1 MSSFFEKNYQTPD
14 WLTQK
19 LSRRNVLK
27 SAAGATAIAAMPKTL
42 FAAQSGSLNDVV
54 KKDPWQTLDAV
65 LNQLLPASETGPSA
79 QEIRATLYLYNVV
92 NEQPTEQA
100 EIDFIYK
107 GVGWLNDFSQSQL
120 KKAFVDVSFDE
131 KEQLLKAIIKS
142 TAGENWL
149 NNLLGYVFEAMLSPP
164 SYGGNPDGIGWRWL
178 DHKAGFPLPEKGKR
192 YFEIPGHQRIAVNQ
206 NAMSVKVPAKRAG
219 SKKS

>member
-14 WLTQK
+14 WLMQK
-19 LSRRNVLK
+19 LSRRNALK
-27 SAAGATAIAAMPKTL
+27 SAAGAIAIAAMPKTL
-42 FAAQSGSLNDVV
+42 FAAQSGALNDVV

-131 KEQLLKAIIKS
+131 KEQLLKAISKS